1 MYKDRI
7 MKHEEVLPYWSGR
20 TLKIDELLEAQD
32 KISFK
37 AGEVEGYKQGLEM
50 REPYK
55 AGIKRVV
62 DWVEVNSSPLYNI
75 DGSLSDE
82 IMIPKSWQAKL
93 KEWDEKRTHQKDR
106 KPRY

>member
-55 AGIKRVV
+55 AGIKKVV
-62 DWVEVNSSPLYNI
+62 DWVNGNAMIFSSYRAG
-75 DGSLSDE
+75 DGLPVALHFGRDR
-82 IMIPKSWQAKL
+82 WQSKL
-93 KEWDEKRTHQKDR
+93 KEWGIDE
-106 KPRY
+106 